1 MFCNSNYLY
10 SSDITSFNA
19 ALTVTLWIF
28 ILPYLLG
35 ILMCI
40 LIKMVI
46 ANINNIIKFLYISSN
61 SFIAISS
68 ISIFENFLS
77 FSSILTTCL
86 EQSVY
91 TGVSTTPPQKHPP
104 LSCEAPLKSA
114 NCPSPLFQAIPPIY
128 WFFGNLHL
136 KLRFFH
142 EPKYIK
148 VFHSSPHLIF

>member
-46 ANINNIIKFLYISSN
+46 ANINNIIKFLYIGSN

-91 TGVSTTPPQKHPP
+91 TGVSTT
-104 LSCEAPLKSA
+104 LPLKNTPLFLA
-114 NCPSPLFQAIPPIY
+114 RPPWNLQTVQAPFFRQSPL
-128 WFFGNLHL
+128 
-136 KLRFFH
+136 
-142 EPKYIK
+142 YIG
-148 VFHSSPHLIF
+148 FLGTSL